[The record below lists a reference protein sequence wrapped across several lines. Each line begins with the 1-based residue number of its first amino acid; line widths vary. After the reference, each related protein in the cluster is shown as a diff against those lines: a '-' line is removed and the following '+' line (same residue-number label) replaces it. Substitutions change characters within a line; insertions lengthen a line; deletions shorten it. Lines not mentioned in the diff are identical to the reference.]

1 MTHLRAVMS
10 IFIVLALSACHVG
23 PQIDEMRMP
32 ISPNGAD
39 VLVKVR
45 TAGAKSENEYRGEL
59 LEANDDGLLVGLRS
73 DSSKR
78 PQMAFV
84 PWKIIYSAEATE
96 VKGIRARVGV
106 RGQRHGNSVDKF
118 RHISRFP
125 QGLSPQLRDALLAN
139 FGQTEV
145 VVVAR

>member
-1 MTHLRAVMS
+1 MKSLHSL
-10 IFIVLALSACHVG
+10 IFVAFALGLGACHVG

-32 ISPNGAD
+32 VSPNGAD

-73 DSSKR
+73 DSSNR

-96 VKGIRARVGV
+96 VKGIRARVRV
-106 RGQRHGNSVDKF
+106 QGQTHDNSAEKF

-125 QGLSPQLRDALLAN
+125 QGLSPELRDALLAN